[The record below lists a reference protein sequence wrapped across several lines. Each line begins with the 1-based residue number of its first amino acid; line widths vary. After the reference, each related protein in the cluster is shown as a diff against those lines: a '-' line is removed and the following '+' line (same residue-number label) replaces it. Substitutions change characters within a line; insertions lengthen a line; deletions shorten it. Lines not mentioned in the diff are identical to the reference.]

1 MLTINFN
8 ISAQGITGPG
18 AIKPVTPIQPIG
30 DFLGTLSSSNK
41 PADGFKS
48 YQRQAD
54 SMNQPPSPEELL
66 QDADEAK
73 KDLEEK
79 LAIAFAQANVDTS
92 TPITISVSG
101 EGEVSVVGSHPDT
114 TKIEN
119 ILNENDALKT
129 DIRDTAEKT
138 SLASMIKIGDE
149 ERKGEPEQNPYA
161 VPLEV
166 ELALAQKQRDI
177 AQAFG
182 KMSFNGGSL
191 STAVEDVA
199 ASGLTPA

>member
-8 ISAQGITGPG
+8 ISALGIQGPG
-18 AIKPVTPIQPIG
+18 AIKPVTPVQPIG
-30 DFLGTLSSSNK
+30 AFLDTLSSSNK
-41 PADGFKS
+41 RADGFKS
-48 YQRQAD
+48 YQKQAD
-54 SMNQPPSPEELL
+54 TMNQPPSPEELM

-79 LAIAFAQANVDTS
+79 LALAFAQANVDTT

-119 ILNENDALKT
+119 ILNENGDLKV
-129 DIRDTAEKT
+129 DVLETAEKT

-149 ERKGEPEQNPYA
+149 EKKGEAEQNPYA

-166 ELALAQKQRDI
+166 ELALEQKQRDI

-182 KMSFNGGSL
+182 KMSFNSGSL